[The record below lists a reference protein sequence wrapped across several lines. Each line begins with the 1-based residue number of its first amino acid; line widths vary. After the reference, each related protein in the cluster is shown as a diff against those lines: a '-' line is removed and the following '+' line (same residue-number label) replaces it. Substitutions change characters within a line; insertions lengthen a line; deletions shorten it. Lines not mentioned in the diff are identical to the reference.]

1 VTAPSGDELTGRVA
15 TSPLILRYFKALQVW
30 SPFCHLPLFVA
41 EPASEARC
49 HDWEAVKRALHDE
62 QEIAYEFDRRHVHV
76 WTGHPKRGDR
86 CKCGARAWA

>member
-1 VTAPSGDELTGRVA
+1 M
-15 TSPLILRYFKALQVW
+15 
-30 SPFCHLPLFVA
+30 
-41 EPASEARC
+41 
-49 HDWEAVKRALHDE
+49 KRALHDE